1 MRIQNIFLGLAFL
14 VVPALLCLAAD
25 PAIAEDKGKPR
36 IALAA
41 HSYHELNLNRLL
53 PRAAKL
59 GVEHMEF
66 SDRHFSVFA
75 SDRDIERMRYEFR
88 KNGITPVSTFTAFF
102 SEDEAANR
110 RIFEVAQALGLEF
123 IAAVPDPAL
132 LPALSRLVE
141 EFGVGVAVHNGAPSE
156 PYGTVDKVLAVLAEY
171 PAIDT
176 VADVGYYAKAG
187 IDPAEAVRRLA
198 EANRLR
204 EVHAKDLISVTMP
217 EEDQPYTVVGSGV
230 IDWPAIAGAIEQTGY
245 DGLVTLEYTGQFWD
259 YLEREPKLAASLGY
273 LRGLFAEGGVDRSE
287 TAKRPD
293 YEN

>member
-1 MRIQNIFLGLAFL
+1 MRIQQVLFGRAVLVALAL
-14 VVPALLCLAAD
+14 ACLAAD
-25 PAIAEDKGKPR
+25 PAIGREAGKPR

-59 GVEHMEF
+59 GVERMEF

-75 SDRDIERMRYEFR
+75 SDRDVERMRYEFR

-110 RIFEVAQALGLEF
+110 RIFEVAKALGLEF

-132 LPALSRLVE
+132 LPGLSRLVQ

-156 PYGTVDKVLAVLAEY
+156 PYGTLNKVLAVLAEY

-187 IDPAEAVRRLA
+187 TDPAEAVRRLA
-198 EANRLR
+198 ATGRLR
-204 EVHAKDLISVTMP
+204 EIHAKDLIHLTMP
-217 EEDQPYTVVGSGV
+217 EEEQPYTVVGSGV
-230 IDWPAIAGAIEQTGY
+230 LDWPAIARAIEETGY

-273 LRGLFAEGGVDRSE
+273 LRGLFAMQGADGSE

-293 YEN
+293 YGH